1 MTKDDC
7 LFCKI
12 GRGEIPSATIYDSPE
27 FKCFLDISPASR
39 GHALIIPK
47 EHYDDIFHID
57 GDTAGRLFSLAT
69 VIARAIKDETGCEGM
84 NIVQNNGECAGQT
97 VHHFH
102 LHLIP
107 RDADD
112 GVGISCWQQGEADSD
127 ESKALAAAIKRRI

>member
-12 GRGEIPSATIYDSPE
+12 GKGEIPSATIFENDE
-27 FKCFLDISPASR
+27 FKCFLDVAPASR

-47 EHYDDIFHID
+47 EHYSNIFELD
-57 GDTAGRLFSLAT
+57 KSVAGKLFTLAT
-69 VIARAIKDETGCEGM
+69 DIAAAIKEETGCQGM
-84 NIVQNNGECAGQT
+84 NLIQNNDECAGQT

-107 RDADD
+107 RNPGD
-112 GVGISCWQQGEADSD
+112 GVGIGWPQGKADL
-127 ESKALAAAIKRRI
+127 EENAKLAEAIKNRL